1 MTEKSIAVLPFVDM
15 SAGKDQEYFSDG
27 LSEELLNLLSK
38 IPELKVIGRTSS
50 FSFKGKNDDLRV
62 IGEKLGV
69 ANILEGSVQKEGN
82 KIRVTAQL
90 IRAADG
96 SHLWSDKYD
105 RDLQGIFKLQD
116 EIANA
121 VVKELKLKLLT
132 KHDTMAPSPS
142 TTDAYN
148 LMLQGNYFLEK
159 RDKDNLTKALDI
171 YLKALAID
179 SMNARLWAAVGH
191 CYILHLTWDHLDRK
205 EGLQKARVA
214 ANKSIDLDDKLAAGH
229 YVLGLAKMWDFDWAG
244 AEEEYEKVLDLEPGN
259 ADALRSKG
267 FLYRCIG
274 RFDEAI
280 QLTKRSITFDPIKPA
295 TYFNFG
301 QLLYHTNHLDEA
313 VASYKKALELNPQFP
328 RAHIFLGKVYLL
340 QGKPELA
347 RTEMTKEADE
357 AWRIYGLILTY
368 NAMGRKKEVEDL
380 LSDYIGRLSKDNM
393 FQIAE
398 IYAIRNDKDKAFQYL
413 EKSYI
418 TKESRLTYLKGNPL
432 LKNLENDPRYAAF
445 LKKMRLANN

>member
-1 MTEKSIAVLPFVDM
+1 M
-15 SAGKDQEYFSDG
+15 
-27 LSEELLNLLSK
+27 
-38 IPELKVIGRTSS
+38 
-50 FSFKGKNDDLRV
+50 
-62 IGEKLGV
+62 
-69 ANILEGSVQKEGN
+69 
-82 KIRVTAQL
+82 
-90 IRAADG
+90 
-96 SHLWSDKYD
+96 
-105 RDLQGIFKLQD
+105 
-116 EIANA
+116 
-121 VVKELKLKLLT
+121 
-132 KHDTMAPSPS
+132 
-142 TTDAYN
+142 
-148 LMLQGNYFLEK
+148 
-159 RDKDNLTKALDI
+159 
-171 YLKALAID
+171 
-179 SMNARLWAAVGH
+179 
-191 CYILHLTWDHLDRK
+191 
-205 EGLQKARVA
+205 A